1 MTKVFDSWEK
11 ATNENKATYIL
22 GDFNKNWFDEEDS
35 ASMRYYANICCLTQA
50 VEQSTRTVR
59 TASYKASTCLDLVFT
74 NRAEQDLYKCKVI
87 QICFSD
93 HDLTVLSNRTKIPK
107 GPGRVVYKRSYKHF
121 SKDKFI
127 NDLKLIPFWL
137 VELSDDPNEALN
149 TFIHLFTDIADI
161 YAPLKKF
168 TIKAKPAPWLTE
180 RIRDLMNL
188 RDAAKL
194 GAKKSGFLSDWAVY
208 RKLRNYVVKMNRDS
222 KKEFYLDAINK
233 SEKHPKSM
241 WNTIN
246 GLLGR
251 SNHVTPTS
259 VECNGEVFT
268 KSKDIANHFSKFFE
282 EKVLKFRSEMTDA
295 IDHEYVSDSISKV
308 MAGKY
313 CHPAFEFTPL
323 SLSIVKGHL
332 SNLPNCKT
340 SGVDNIDNY
349 LLNIASEVIAAPIR
363 HILNC
368 SFATSTFPDQW
379 KIAKLRRIPKDRKK
393 PFEDENSRPISL
405 LNILSKLHEK
415 AAFQQIN
422 QYLSVN
428 KIMVMNQHA
437 YRENHSTETALIQLT
452 DDCLRNMENGLLT
465 GVALL
470 DFSAAFD
477 LVDHD
482 LLLLKLK
489 DYNFS
494 EGAIDWIKSYLTGR
508 ISI

>member
-1 MTKVFDSWEK
+1 
-11 ATNENKATYIL
+11 
-22 GDFNKNWFDEEDS
+22 
-35 ASMRYYANICCLTQA
+35 
-50 VEQSTRTVR
+50 
-59 TASYKASTCLDLVFT
+59 
-74 NRAEQDLYKCKVI
+74 
-87 QICFSD
+87 
-93 HDLTVLSNRTKIPK
+93 
-107 GPGRVVYKRSYKHF
+107 
-121 SKDKFI
+121 
-127 NDLKLIPFWL
+127 
-137 VELSDDPNEALN
+137 
-149 TFIHLFTDIADI
+149 
-161 YAPLKKF
+161 
-168 TIKAKPAPWLTE
+168 
-180 RIRDLMNL
+180 
-188 RDAAKL
+188 
-194 GAKKSGFLSDWAVY
+194 
-208 RKLRNYVVKMNRDS
+208 
-222 KKEFYLDAINK
+222 
-233 SEKHPKSM
+233 
-241 WNTIN
+241 
-246 GLLGR
+246 
-251 SNHVTPTS
+251 
-259 VECNGEVFT
+259 
-268 KSKDIANHFSKFFE
+268 
-282 EKVLKFRSEMTDA
+282 MTDA
-295 IDHEYVSDSISKV
+295 IDREYVSDSISKV

-379 KIAKLRRIPKDRKK
+379 KIAKLRPIPKDRKK
-393 PFEDENSRPISL
+393 PFEDVNSRPISL
-405 LNILSKLHEK
+405 LKILSKLHEK

-494 EGAIDWIKSYLTGR
+494 EKGPSHISLAEFRWLT
-508 ISI
+508 